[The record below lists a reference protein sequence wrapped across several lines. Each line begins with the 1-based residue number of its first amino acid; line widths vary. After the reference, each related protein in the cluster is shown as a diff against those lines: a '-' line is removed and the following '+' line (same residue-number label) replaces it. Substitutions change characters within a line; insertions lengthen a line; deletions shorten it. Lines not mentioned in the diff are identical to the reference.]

1 LKIVIT
7 GGAGFIG
14 SNLAHVLTRRGE
26 VSEVRV
32 VDDLSTG
39 FKDNLAGLDVH
50 FTEGSV
56 LDGPLLDRVFRG
68 MDTIVHLAAL
78 PSVPRSVA
86 NPLASHHANAT
97 GTLTV
102 LEAARRADSAQVI
115 AASSSSVYGANPGIP
130 KHEDLRPVPLSP
142 YAVSKLAS
150 EAYLAAFHH
159 CYGLPVLPFRFFNV
173 YGPRQPAGHAYAAVV
188 PAWISA
194 LTTGA
199 PVVVHGDGRQSRDFT
214 YVETVCRVLTQA
226 ALRKVVSCDPVNL
239 AYGTRTS
246 LGELVTELEAVLGTP
261 LNPQYVPPRPGDVRH
276 SHAENSR
283 LLRLFPEI
291 EPVPLRAGLE
301 RTVEWFRSH
310 SR

>member
-1 LKIVIT
+1 MIT

-14 SNLAHVLTRRGE
+14 SNLAHSLTRRSE

-102 LEAARRADSAQVI
+102 LEAARRADAAQVI

-194 LTTGA
+194 LTTGD

-214 YVETVCRVLTQA
+214 YVETVCRILTQA
-226 ALRKVVSCDPVNL
+226 ALRKVVSSDPVNL

-246 LGELVTELEAVLGTP
+246 LRELVTELEAVLGTL

-291 EPVPLRAGLE
+291 EPVPLRDGLE
-301 RTVEWFRSH
+301 RTVEWFRSR

>member
-1 LKIVIT
+1 MIT

-14 SNLAHVLTRRGE
+14 SNLAHALARRSE

-56 LDGPLLDRVFRG
+56 LDGPLLDRAFRG

-102 LEAARRADSAQVI
+102 LEAARRADAAQVI

-130 KHEDLRPVPLSP
+130 KHEELRPVPLSP

-159 CYGLPVLPFRFFNV
+159 CYDLPVLPFRFFNV

-194 LTTGA
+194 LTTGD

-226 ALRKVVSCDPVNL
+226 ALRKVVSSDPVNL

-246 LGELVTELEAVLGTP
+246 LRELITELEAVLGTL

-291 EPVPLRAGLE
+291 EPVPLREGLE

>member
-1 LKIVIT
+1 MIT

-14 SNLAHVLTRRGE
+14 SNLAQVLTRRGE

-291 EPVPLRAGLE
+291 EPVPLREGLE